1 MKAILNTSTYDFF
14 KKDYAD
20 KGIVDILLDI
30 IQNQK
35 DNPLDMRETAFNIIS
50 NISHD
55 CRANQKEFRRK
66 GGIEIIKENL
76 QFSEVD

>member
-30 IQNQK
+30 IQN
-35 DNPLDMRETAFNIIS
+35 
-50 NISHD
+50 
-55 CRANQKEFRRK
+55 
-66 GGIEIIKENL
+66 
-76 QFSEVD
+76 